1 MTAASGMLRS
11 VGIRRALGLVAARD
25 ALPIVDSSK
34 MTQRGVLSPWQT
46 GQLSAL
52 VFADVFGTDSLQ
64 ATRAEAMTCPAVVK
78 ARHVIVG
85 QLAGL
90 PLRAL
95 RGPDVLPESDQ
106 PSWLYRT
113 DGAMSPWHRMAWTLD
128 DLLFTGWSLWQVTRG
143 AAEGGRLGPILTAD
157 RVGIDEWT
165 FDGDGH
171 VLIDGE
177 IARADEV
184 ILFAGPGEGLCTFA
198 ARTIRA
204 YRRTEDSWQGRV
216 RSPVPIVELHQNA
229 DDDLTQAEADDYV
242 AKFAAARTD
251 VNGAITFTP
260 YNIDLRVHG
269 ESSASM
275 LVEAR
280 NALRTDVANCTGLPT
295 AALDGSVA
303 TASLTYVTQE
313 GKFSELAEGLRLWLE
328 PIEARLSQD
337 DCVPRGQRVRF
348 DTGDRLSVTPSSTG
362 PEVQD

>member
-1 MTAASGMLRS
+1 MTVASAMLRA
-11 VGIRRALGLVAARD
+11 VGIRRANALVAARA
-25 ALPIVDSSK
+25 ALPIVDGSQAV
-34 MTQRGVLSPWQT
+34 QRGPLSPWQT

-52 VFADVFGTDSLQ
+52 VWADVTGADLLTV
-64 ATRAEAMTCPAVVK
+64 TRTEAMTCPAIVK

-85 QLAGL
+85 QLSGL
-90 PLRAL
+90 PLVAM
-95 RGPDVLPESDQ
+95 RGPDVLPDADQ

-113 DGAMSPWHRMAWTLD
+113 DGAMTPWHRMAWTLD
-128 DLLFTGWSLWQVTRG
+128 DLLHTGWSLWWVTRG
-143 AAEGGRLGPILTAD
+143 AAPERAILSAG
-157 RVGIDEWT
+157 RVGIESWN

-171 VLIDGE
+171 ILVDGE
-177 IARADEV
+177 IANASDV

-204 YRRTEDSWQGRV
+204 YRRTEDAWQGRV
-216 RSPVPIVELHQNA
+216 RNPIPMIELHQTS
-229 DDDLTQAEADDYV
+229 DDDLNETEVAQYV
-242 AKFAAARTD
+242 DAFAAARTD
-251 VNGAITFTP
+251 VNGAIGFTP
-260 YNIDLRVHG
+260 YNIELRVHG
-269 ESSASM
+269 DASAEM
-275 LVEAR
+275 LIEAR

-348 DTGDRLSVTPSSTG
+348 DTGDRLSVAPSPTG